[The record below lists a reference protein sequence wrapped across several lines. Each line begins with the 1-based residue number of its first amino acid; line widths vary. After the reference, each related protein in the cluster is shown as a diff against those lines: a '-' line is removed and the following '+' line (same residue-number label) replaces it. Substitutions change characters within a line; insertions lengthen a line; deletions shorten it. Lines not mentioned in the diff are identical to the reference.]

1 MKWSIFNM
9 RIILLNTALLLMSIP
24 TVSQNTMRIHYRDR
38 TEQDIA
44 ISQIDS
50 ITFVEKD
57 SQDEEENVTLT
68 GSWLWAKKEAGY
80 YELLTFNEDYTYTG
94 YDYYFSYRFDTQTY
108 GWYSLY
114 GNMLSL
120 QSNGFGYRRR
130 YNWYIR
136 SLTDNAFE
144 VMTNMGAYTYY
155 RLQPETI
162 YIQDPGASAKFD
174 NGVSI
179 VFADGVIAKAEG
191 SEIVGINKGITYIL
205 VSTAEQDKILA
216 YQVIVK

>member
-1 MKWSIFNM
+1 M
-9 RIILLNTALLLMSIP
+9 RKSVILLFCFASLLCCTLPIAA
-24 TVSQNTMRIHYRDR
+24 QNTMRIHYKDGS
-38 TEQDIA
+38 EQNIS

-57 SQDEEENVTLT
+57 NYDEEEDVKLT
-68 GSWLWAKKEAGY
+68 GSWLWANKEAGY

-94 YDYYFSYRFDTQTY
+94 YDYYFSYGFDTQTY

-114 GNMLSL
+114 GNMLTL

-155 RLQPETI
+155 RLQQETI
-162 YIQDPGASAKFD
+162 YIQESGTSVVLDKG
-174 NGVSI
+174 NSI
-179 VFADGVIAKAEG
+179 VFVDGVIIKAEG
-191 SEIVGINKGITYIL
+191 NQIVGISKGTTYIL
-205 VSTAEQDKILA
+205 VSLAEEDKIVA
-216 YQVIVK
+216 YKVVVK

>member
-1 MKWSIFNM
+1 M
-9 RIILLNTALLLMSIP
+9 RKSVVILFYIASLLCCTLPIAA
-24 TVSQNTMRIHYRDR
+24 QNTMRIHYKDG
-38 TEQDIA
+38 TEQDIF

-57 SQDEEENVTLT
+57 IYDEEEDGTLT
-68 GSWLWAKKEAGY
+68 GSWLWANKEAGY

-114 GNMLSL
+114 GNMLTL

-130 YNWYIR
+130 YNWFV
-136 SLTDNAFE
+136 TGMTGNALE

-162 YIQDPGASAKFD
+162 YIQDGGSSTVFD
-174 NGVSI
+174 NEDNI
-179 VFADGVIAKAEG
+179 VFADGVIVEAERNQL
-191 SEIVGINKGITYIL
+191 VGKTKGTTYIL
-205 VSTAEQDKILA
+205 VSIAGQDKIVA
-216 YQVIVK
+216 YKVNVR

>member
-1 MKWSIFNM
+1 M
-9 RIILLNTALLLMSIP
+9 
-24 TVSQNTMRIHYRDR
+24 
-38 TEQDIA
+38 
-44 ISQIDS
+44 
-50 ITFVEKD
+50 
-57 SQDEEENVTLT
+57 T
-68 GSWLWAKKEAGY
+68 GSWLWANKEAGY
-80 YELLTFNEDYTYTG
+80 YELLTFNEDCTYTG
-94 YDYYFSYRFDTQTY
+94 YDYYFSYGFDTYTY

-114 GNMLSL
+114 GNMLTL

-162 YIQDPGASAKFD
+162 YIQDSGASAKFD
-174 NGVSI
+174 KGDSI

-216 YQVIVK
+216 YKVIVK

>member
-1 MKWSIFNM
+1 MRKSVMILSI
-9 RIILLNTALLLMSIP
+9 IASVLCHSVPIVA
-24 TVSQNTMRIHYRDR
+24 QNTMRIHYKDG
-38 TEQDIA
+38 TAQDIS

-57 SQDEEENVTLT
+57 NYDEEENVTLT
-68 GSWLWAKKEAGY
+68 GSWLWANKEAGY
-80 YELLTFNEDYTYTG
+80 YELLTFNEDHTYTG
-94 YDYYFSYRFDTQTY
+94 YDFYFSYGFDTQTY

-114 GNMLSL
+114 GNMLTL

-162 YIQDPGASAKFD
+162 YINERDSYAVFD
-174 NGVSI
+174 NEDSI
-179 VFADGVIAKAEG
+179 VFADGIIVKAEG
-191 SEIVGINKGITYIL
+191 NQLIGKAKGTTYIL
-205 VSTAEQDKILA
+205 VSIADQGKIVS
-216 YQVIVK
+216 YKVIVG

>member
-1 MKWSIFNM
+1 M
-9 RIILLNTALLLMSIP
+9 RKSVVILFYIASLLCCTLPIAA
-24 TVSQNTMRIHYRDR
+24 QNTMRIHYKDG
-38 TEQDIA
+38 TEQDIF

-57 SQDEEENVTLT
+57 IYDEEEDGTLT
-68 GSWLWAKKEAGY
+68 GSWLWANKEAGY

-114 GNMLSL
+114 GNMLTL

-144 VMTNMGAYTYY
+144 VMTNMGGYTYY

-162 YIQDPGASAKFD
+162 YIQNPGASAKLDEGDF
-174 NGVSI
+174 I
-179 VFADGVIAKAEG
+179 IFADGVIAKAEG

-216 YQVIVK
+216 YKVVVK

>member
-1 MKWSIFNM
+1 M
-9 RIILLNTALLLMSIP
+9 RKSVIILFCFALLLCCILP
-24 TVSQNTMRIHYRDR
+24 IASQNTMRIHYKDG
-38 TEQDIA
+38 TAQDIF

-57 SQDEEENVTLT
+57 NYDEEEYVTLT
-68 GSWLWAKKEAGY
+68 GSWLWANKEAGY
-80 YELLTFNEDYTYTG
+80 YELLTFNEDQTYTG

-114 GNMLSL
+114 GNMLTL

-162 YIQDPGASAKFD
+162 YINERESAVFD
-174 NGVSI
+174 NEDSI
-179 VFADGVIAKAEG
+179 VFADGIIVKAEG
-191 SEIVGINKGITYIL
+191 NQLIGKAKGTTYIL
-205 VSTAEQDKILA
+205 VSIADQGKIVS
-216 YQVIVK
+216 YKVSVR

>member
-1 MKWSIFNM
+1 M
-9 RIILLNTALLLMSIP
+9 RKSVVILFYIASLLCCTLPIAA
-24 TVSQNTMRIHYRDR
+24 QNTMRIHYKDG
-38 TEQDIA
+38 TEQDIF

-57 SQDEEENVTLT
+57 IYDEEEDGTLT
-68 GSWLWAKKEAGY
+68 GSWLWANKEAGY

-94 YDYYFSYRFDTQTY
+94 YDYYFSYGFDTQTY

-114 GNMLSL
+114 GNMLTL

-162 YIQDPGASAKFD
+162 YINERDSYAVFD
-174 NGVSI
+174 NEDSI
-179 VFADGVIAKAEG
+179 VFADGIIVKAEG
-191 SEIVGINKGITYIL
+191 NHLIGKAKGTTYIL
-205 VSTAEQDKILA
+205 VSIADQGKIVS
-216 YQVIVK
+216 YKVSVR

>member
-1 MKWSIFNM
+1 M
-9 RIILLNTALLLMSIP
+9 RKSVMILFIIALPLCYCVPI
-24 TVSQNTMRIHYRDR
+24 VAQNTMRIHYKDG

-44 ISQIDS
+44 ISQVDS

-57 SQDEEENVTLT
+57 SRDEEEDVTLT

-80 YELLTFNEDYTYTG
+80 YELLTFNEDHTYTG
-94 YDYYFSYRFDTQTY
+94 YDYYFSYGFDTQTY

-114 GNMLSL
+114 GNMLTL

-130 YNWYIR
+130 YNWFV
-136 SLTDNAFE
+136 TGMTGNALE

-162 YIQDPGASAKFD
+162 YIQNGETTVLD
-174 NGVSI
+174 NEDNI
-179 VFADGVIAKAEG
+179 VFADGVIVEAEG
-191 SEIVGINKGITYIL
+191 NQLVGKAKGTTYIL
-205 VSTAEQDKILA
+205 VSIARQDKIVA
-216 YQVIVK
+216 YKVNVR

>member
-1 MKWSIFNM
+1 MRKSVSILF
-9 RIILLNTALLLMSIP
+9 IILLMLWYIVPIVA
-24 TVSQNTMRIHYRDR
+24 QNTMRIHYKDGNK
-38 TEQDIA
+38 QDIS

-57 SQDEEENVTLT
+57 SYDEEKSASLT
-68 GSWLWAKKEAGY
+68 GSWLWANKEAGY

-94 YDYYFSYRFDTQTY
+94 YDYYFSYGFDTQTY

-114 GNMLSL
+114 GNMLTL

-155 RLQPETI
+155 KLQQETI
-162 YIQDPGASAKFD
+162 YIQESGTSVLLDKG
-174 NGVSI
+174 NSI
-179 VFADGVIAKAEG
+179 VFVDGVIIKAEG
-191 SEIVGINKGITYIL
+191 NQIVGISKGTTYIL
-205 VSTAEQDKILA
+205 VSLAEQDKIVA
-216 YQVIVK
+216 YKVVVK

>member
-1 MKWSIFNM
+1 MRKSISILF
-9 RIILLNTALLLMSIP
+9 IIFMMLWYIVPIVA
-24 TVSQNTMRIHYRDR
+24 QNTMRIHYKDG
-38 TEQDIA
+38 TEQDIS

-57 SQDEEENVTLT
+57 NYDEEEDGTLT
-68 GSWLWAKKEAGY
+68 DSWLWANKEAGY

-94 YDYYFSYRFDTQTY
+94 YDYYFSYGFDTQTY

-114 GNMLSL
+114 GNMLTL

-162 YIQDPGASAKFD
+162 YINERDSYAVFD
-174 NGVSI
+174 NEDSI
-179 VFADGVIAKAEG
+179 VFADGIIVKAEG
-191 SEIVGINKGITYIL
+191 NQLIGKAKGTTYIL
-205 VSTAEQDKILA
+205 VSIADQGKIVS
-216 YQVIVK
+216 YKVIVG